1 MGLKRVKSCLVRG
14 RAEKG
19 RGMAGGAEDLLERW

>member
-1 MGLKRVKSCLVRG
+1 MGLKRVKSCLVRR

-19 RGMAGGAEDLLERW
+19 SSAAGGAEDLWER